1 MSGRLRLM
9 SISSGKSCP
18 VGSRSSKTLIP
29 SSGTSSTGRSRNSKP
44 PPRNRGG
51 FFFCQNAKMVS
62 MLVDGK
68 KIAED
73 IIAVLGEFLR
83 GKRLG
88 IVVGSQDSATDSFIK
103 IKSRVAA
110 RLGVV
115 VVRGEMN
122 ELIKTCDGIIVQLPI
137 PNSEALLAAL
147 PPKKDVDAL
156 SPTPL
161 VRAPVAE
168 AIKEVLRL
176 HEVRPRGKIAV
187 VVGAG
192 RLVGA
197 PAAKLLR
204 ELGADVSIIT
214 QAHGSLEQLKNADI
228 VVLGAGEPGLI
239 KPEMLKQGVVLI
251 DAGTSEQGGK
261 LAGDAD
267 PACAQVASVFT
278 PVPGGIGPIAVAMIF
293 KNLFDL
299 AKISKK

>member
-1 MSGRLRLM
+1 
-9 SISSGKSCP
+9 
-18 VGSRSSKTLIP
+18 
-29 SSGTSSTGRSRNSKP
+29 
-44 PPRNRGG
+44 
-51 FFFCQNAKMVS
+51 

-73 IIAVLGEFLR
+73 IIAGLGASLQ

-103 IKSRVAA
+103 IKSRVAQ
-110 RLGVV
+110 RLGVE
-115 VVRGEMN
+115 VVRGELE
-122 ELIKTCDGIIVQLPI
+122 ELIKTCDGVIVQLPI

-147 PPKKDVDAL
+147 PPQKDVDAL
-156 SPTPL
+156 GPAPL

-176 HEVRPRGKIAV
+176 HFGSPRGKIAV
-187 VVGAG
+187 LVGAG

-204 ELGADVSIIT
+204 ELGAKVEVVTSSDG
-214 QAHGSLEQLKNADI
+214 HLMSLKTADI

-251 DAGTSEQGGK
+251 DAGTSEQGGR

-267 PACAQVASVFT
+267 PSCAEVCPVFT

-293 KNLFDL
+293 KNLSEL

>member
-1 MSGRLRLM
+1 
-9 SISSGKSCP
+9 
-18 VGSRSSKTLIP
+18 
-29 SSGTSSTGRSRNSKP
+29 
-44 PPRNRGG
+44 
-51 FFFCQNAKMVS
+51 

-73 IIAVLGEFLR
+73 IIAGLGVSLQ

-88 IVVGSQDSATDSFIK
+88 IVVGTQDSATDSFIK
-103 IKSRVAA
+103 IKSRVAE
-110 RLGVV
+110 RLGVE
-115 VVRGEMN
+115 VVRGELD
-122 ELIKTCDGIIVQLPI
+122 ELIKTCDGVIVQLPI
-137 PNSEALLAAL
+137 SNSEQLLASL
-147 PPKKDVDAL
+147 PPEKDVDAL
-156 SPTPL
+156 GLAPL
-161 VRAPVAE
+161 ARAPVAG
-168 AIKEVLRL
+168 AIAEILKYTGVEPRL
-176 HEVRPRGKIAV
+176 KKAV

-204 ELGADVSIIT
+204 ELGADVEVVTSGE
-214 QAHGSLEQLKNADI
+214 GSLTSLKTADI

-267 PACAQVASVFT
+267 PACAEVCPVFT

-293 KNLFDL
+293 KNLSEL